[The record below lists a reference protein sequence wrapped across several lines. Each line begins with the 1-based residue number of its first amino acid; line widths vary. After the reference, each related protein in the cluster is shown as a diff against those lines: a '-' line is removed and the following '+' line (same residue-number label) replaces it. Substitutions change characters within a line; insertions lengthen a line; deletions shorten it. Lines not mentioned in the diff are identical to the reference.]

1 MRVQGSAA
9 IPTNRLY
16 AIGRFA
22 LPAIG
27 GFLAV
32 LGLLAQAQAQTTGA
46 GAKVRILAVGT
57 PPLADEQLPDG
68 GVVLALVGA
77 SLGRAS
83 PGGPSES
90 SVKWT
95 SEGPTPQL
103 LKDPSV
109 DLSLPVESADCD
121 NPNNL
126 TQSSAALC
134 DSAVFSDPILQVVLA
149 LFTSSTSTFKFDT
162 DQSIF
167 GKSVCLSRDHDLSAL
182 NGNGRNWAS
191 HKRVTVVRRPT
202 LLDCVAAVQAND
214 ADTFV
219 ATDLEGNHLLRRL
232 GLAPYF
238 TLQPRP
244 LATGS
249 IHAIVSRDHARGPDL
264 ISALNSG
271 LKKLKEGDAYAS
283 IVQKHLIAA
292 ASPPAVGPTAQ
303 RKAPPSSPPA
313 AAPKTATPAAPPAP
327 APKTAAATAA
337 PPAPAPKTAAASASP
352 VPAPAPAAPVA
363 IAAVPAAPVAVAP
376 APAVPKAVA
385 SPPALDKESR
395 ERALK
400 FVKRGGEELGE
411 GRVAPARLLFERA
424 AEMGLPQA
432 AMALAATYD
441 AVELNQPHLR
451 NVLPDPAEAKR
462 WYERAQALGAA
473 EADARLQRLGAR

>member
-1 MRVQGSAA
+1 VHVQGSAA

-16 AIGRFA
+16 AIGRLA

-32 LGLLAQAQAQTTGA
+32 LGLLAQAQAQTAGA
-46 GAKVRILAVGT
+46 GAAGASKVRILAVGT

-77 SLGRAS
+77 SLGPAGS
-83 PGGPSES
+83 GAPSES

-95 SEGPTPQL
+95 REGLTPQHL
-103 LKDPSV
+103 QDPSI

-134 DSAVFSDPILQVVLA
+134 DNAVFSEPILQVVMA
-149 LFTSSTSTFKFDT
+149 LFTSANSTFKFDT

-167 GKSVCLSRDHDLSAL
+167 GKSICLSRDHDLSAL

-219 ATDLEGNHLLRRL
+219 ATDLEGTHLLRRL

-238 TLQPRP
+238 TLLPRP

-249 IHAIVSRDHARGPDL
+249 IHAIVSRDHARGSDL
-264 ISALNSG
+264 IAALNSG
-271 LKKLKEGDAYAS
+271 LKKLKQGDAYAS

-292 ASPPAVGPTAQ
+292 ASAPAVGASAQ

-313 AAPKTATPAAPPAP
+313 AAPKAPIAAAVAP
-327 APKTAAATAA
+327 APKVAAAA
-337 PPAPAPKTAAASASP
+337 ASP
-352 VPAPAPAAPVA
+352 VPAPPPAAPIGVAPAAPK
-363 IAAVPAAPVAVAP
+363 AAAP
-376 APAVPKAVA
+376 AP
-385 SPPALDKESR
+385 PPAMDKESR

-400 FVKRGGEELGE
+400 FVKRGSEELGE

-424 AEMGLPQA
+424 AEMGLAQA

-441 AVELNQPHLR
+441 AAELSQPHLR

-462 WYERAQALGAA
+462 WYERAQALGATDA
-473 EADARLQRLGAR
+473 GARLQRLGAR

>member
-1 MRVQGSAA
+1 MHVQGSAA

-46 GAKVRILAVGT
+46 GVTTSNVRILAVAT

-77 SLGRAS
+77 SLGRAG
-83 PGGPSES
+83 PGGPFES
-90 SVKWT
+90 SVRWT
-95 SEGPTPQL
+95 SEGLTPHL

-109 DLSLPVESADCD
+109 DLSLPVERADCD
-121 NPNNL
+121 HPNNL

-134 DSAVFSDPILQVVLA
+134 DNAVFSEPILQVVLA
-149 LFTSSTSTFKFDT
+149 LFTSSNSAFKFET
-162 DQSIF
+162 DRSIF
-167 GKSVCLSRDHDLSAL
+167 GKSVCLSRDHDLSVL

-219 ATDLEGNHLLRRL
+219 ATDLEGTHLLRRL

-238 TLQPRP
+238 TLLPRP

-249 IHAIVSRDHARGPDL
+249 IHAIVSREHARGADL
-264 ISALNSG
+264 IAALNSG

-292 ASPPAVGPTAQ
+292 TSAPAVGASAQ

-313 AAPKTATPAAPPAP
+313 AAPKTAAAPAGPSAP
-327 APKTAAATAA
+327 APNV
-337 PPAPAPKTAAASASP
+337 AAASASQASA
-352 VPAPAPAAPVA
+352 APAVAA
-363 IAAVPAAPVAVAP
+363 VAVAP
-376 APAVPKAVA
+376 PPAAPKAA
-385 SPPALDKESR
+385 APPPVTDKESR

-400 FVKRGGEELGE
+400 FVKRGSEELGE

-424 AEMGLPQA
+424 AEMGLAQA

-441 AVELNQPHLR
+441 AAELSQPHLR

-473 EADARLQRLGAR
+473 EAGARLQRLGAR